1 MLDVIILFWRGGVKS
16 ERRRSGIIGAGL
28 GYIKLLEELPVSQ
41 PSRSRKGRAA
51 PRQNPLPAI
60 ISALV
65 VVAIFVALGFM
76 LASNRPGSQSAAAPT
91 ADAFAAVPTANAVAA
106 PTAASAPNAA
116 AAPAGEHKTY
126 SAPPPMT
133 IDPQKT
139 YTATITTPHGDF
151 VVKLRPDLAPQ
162 TVNSFVFLAREGF
175 YDGLT
180 WHRVLP
186 NFMAQG
192 GDPTGTGAGGPGYNV
207 PDEFTD
213 KITFDKPGIMA
224 MANTGQP
231 NSGGSQFFVTT
242 APYPSLNGKYTIFG
256 EVEKGQDVVNG
267 IQLRDPQQNPTTPG
281 EQIIKIT
288 IDEK

>member
-1 MLDVIILFWRGGVKS
+1 LPVCELSIT
-16 ERRRSGIIGAGL
+16 
-28 GYIKLLEELPVSQ
+28 LLEELPVSQ
-41 PSRSRKGRAA
+41 SSQSRKSGPP

-60 ISALV
+60 LSALV

-76 LASNRPGSQSAAAPT
+76 LASNRPGSGQSAAAPT
-91 ADAFAAVPTANAVAA
+91 VDAFSAAPTPAAAQGVPTAASAPAEAA
-106 PTAASAPNAA
+106 PTAASAP
-116 AAPAGEHKTY
+116 AGQQKSY

-133 IDPQKT
+133 IDPKKS
-139 YTATITTPHGDF
+139 YTATITTPRGDF

-162 TVNSFVFLAREGF
+162 TVNSFVFLARAGF
-175 YDGLT
+175 FNGVT
-180 WHRVLP
+180 WHRVLE

-192 GDPTGTGAGGPGYNV
+192 GDPTGTGTGGPGYTV

-213 KITFDKPGIMA
+213 KVKFDKPGIMA

-242 APYPSLNGKYTIFG
+242 APADNLDGKYTIFG
-256 EVEKGQDVVNG
+256 EVTQGQDIVNG
-267 IQLRDPQQNPTTPG
+267 IPLRDPQQNPTTPG
-281 EQIIKIT
+281 EQIVKIA

>member
-1 MLDVIILFWRGGVKS
+1 
-16 ERRRSGIIGAGL
+16 
-28 GYIKLLEELPVSQ
+28 
-41 PSRSRKGRAA
+41 
-51 PRQNPLPAI
+51 
-60 ISALV
+60 
-65 VVAIFVALGFM
+65 M
-76 LASNRPGSQSAAAPT
+76 LASNRPGSGQSAAAPT
-91 ADAFAAVPTANAVAA
+91 AAGFEPAPTAAGAPSA
-106 PTAASAPNAA
+106 PTAASAPA
-116 AAPAGEHKTY
+116 AAPAGQHKSY

-139 YTATITTPHGDF
+139 YRATFTTPRGDF

-162 TVNSFVFLAREGF
+162 TVNSFVFLSREGF
-175 YDGLT
+175 FNGVT

-192 GDPTGTGAGGPGYNV
+192 GDPTGTGTGGPGYNV

-213 KITFDKPGIMA
+213 KVKFDKPGILA

-242 APYPSLNGKYTIFG
+242 APADYLDGKYTIFG
-256 EVEKGQDVVNG
+256 EVTQGQDIVNG
-267 IQLRDPQQNPTTPG
+267 IPLRDPQQNPTTPG
-281 EQIIKIT
+281 EQIVTIA